1 MISEYHLL
9 HKILLSLIDAAGVWL
24 IFWVYFANPKEKI
37 NRLFSLLTISILL
50 WVNAGYFL
58 AFSKDVNSALF
69 WARFAPA
76 MVFFFLIL
84 LYFFSVYFPQKEK
97 KYFFLDKIILGGGI
111 LLSFLSFFTTIIVKG
126 VEFTQ
131 WGVNPIFSPH
141 GKSIFYGI
149 VILFTVLSAYQIFR
163 KYFKLCKTE
172 KLKVQYFLIG
182 IFIFIAMNLVFNVF
196 LPLYQKSIQ
205 YWQLGNYSAIF
216 LLGFTAYAIVKQG
229 LFGIKVVLT
238 EILVGVIAILLLVN
252 MIGSKSIFEYA
263 WKGTLFVAFL
273 VSGYLLIKSVIRE
286 IKLREN
292 LQEAYQRLEE
302 LDKAKT
308 EFISIASHQLKGP
321 LGVIKGY
328 LWMIL
333 NKKYGSFPKKIK
345 APLENLFKLNER
357 LVKVVDDLLNLSR
370 LELGKIKLEKEY
382 FQIEEIVYNIY
393 KELSAQAKEKGLKFI
408 IKKPKKELP
417 KIFGDKLKIRE
428 AIFNIIDNAIKY
440 TQKGFVKIEF
450 FKKENLIFIKVSDSG
465 IGFSQEEA
473 KNIFQSFRRIKR
485 GAVLHTEGAGL
496 GLYIAKKFI
505 ELHKGRVWAKSK
517 GKNKGATF
525 FIALPI

>member
-1 MISEYHLL
+1 MTSDYHLL
-9 HKILLSLIDAAGVWL
+9 NKILLSSIDAAGLWL

-58 AFSKDVNSALF
+58 AFSKNLNSALF

-76 MVFFFLIL
+76 MVFLFLIL

-111 LLSFLSFFTTIIVKG
+111 LLSFLSFFTTIIIKG

-141 GKSIFYGI
+141 GKSIFYGT
-149 VILFTVLSAYQIFR
+149 VILFTILSGYQIFR
-163 KYFKLCKTE
+163 KYFKFSKTE
-172 KLKVQYFLIG
+172 RLKVQYFLIG
-182 IFIFIAMNLVFNVF
+182 IFIFIVMNLIFNVF

-229 LFGIKVVLT
+229 LLFGIRVVLT

-252 MIGSKSIFEYA
+252 IIGSESAFEYA
-263 WKGTLFVAFL
+263 WKSILFVAFL
-273 VSGYLLIKSVIRE
+273 GSGYLLIKSVIRE
-286 IKLREN
+286 IRLREN

-321 LGVIKGY
+321 LGTIKGY

-333 NKKYGSFPKKIK
+333 NEKYGSFPKKIK
-345 APLENLFKLNER
+345 KPLEKMY
-357 LVKVVDDLLNLSR
+357 LNLM
-370 LELGKIKLEKEY
+370 K
-382 FQIEEIVYNIY
+382 
-393 KELSAQAKEKGLKFI
+393 
-408 IKKPKKELP
+408 
-417 KIFGDKLKIRE
+417 D
-428 AIFNIIDNAIKY
+428 
-440 TQKGFVKIEF
+440 
-450 FKKENLIFIKVSDSG
+450 
-465 IGFSQEEA
+465 
-473 KNIFQSFRRIKR
+473 
-485 GAVLHTEGAGL
+485 
-496 GLYIAKKFI
+496 
-505 ELHKGRVWAKSK
+505 
-517 GKNKGATF
+517 
-525 FIALPI
+525 